1 MDEDSARG
9 TWRREP
15 STVVVADTG
24 APTRIEE
31 PFAIAAGSV
40 LLEAPHEFAPHRHE
54 LHELVWVR
62 GGTMTVRLEH
72 RILTVPDGF
81 GVWIPAGTEHAGRT
95 TARTALCDA
104 LFDPERS
111 PVPIAVP
118 ALVEVTPVLAA
129 LLTRLSRTD
138 LEEAARLRAEA
149 VVFDVIAPSSEQ
161 YSVTVPQGE
170 RLAPLVAAL
179 LDDPTDRRTLAD
191 WAEHLGVGER
201 TLSRVLRAQTG
212 LSFLQWRQAL
222 RAHRAVALLAEGR
235 SVQDVSELMGHT
247 HPSTFIAAFK
257 RVMGTTPGAFAQD
270 QRGAAGASAS

>member
-24 APTRIEE
+24 TPSRIAE
-31 PFAIAAGSV
+31 PFAIAADSV

-111 PVPIAVP
+111 PVPITVP
-118 ALVEVTPVLAA
+118 VLVEVTPVLAA
-129 LLTRLSRTD
+129 LLTRLSRSD
-138 LEEAARLRAEA
+138 LEPAARLRAEA

-222 RAHRAVALLAEGR
+222 RAHRALALLAEGR

-270 QRGAAGASAS
+270 QRAAAN

>member
-1 MDEDSARG
+1 
-9 TWRREP
+9 
-15 STVVVADTG
+15 
-24 APTRIEE
+24 
-31 PFAIAAGSV
+31 
-40 LLEAPHEFAPHRHE
+40 
-54 LHELVWVR
+54 
-62 GGTMTVRLEH
+62 MTVRLEH

-111 PVPIAVP
+111 PVPITTPV
-118 ALVEVTPVLAA
+118 LVEITPVLAA

-138 LEEAARLRAEA
+138 LGEAARLRAEA
-149 VVFDVIAPSSEQ
+149 VVFDVIAPSSAQ

-222 RAHRAVALLAEGR
+222 RAHRALALLAEGR

-270 QRGAAGASAS
+270 QRAATS

>member
-24 APTRIEE
+24 TPSRIAE
-31 PFAIAAGSV
+31 PFAIAADSV

-111 PVPIAVP
+111 PVPITTPV
-118 ALVEVTPVLAA
+118 LVEVTPVLAA
-129 LLTRLSRTD
+129 LLTRLSRSD
-138 LEEAARLRAEA
+138 LEPAARLRAEA

-201 TLSRVLRAQTG
+201 TLSRLLRAQTG

-222 RAHRAVALLAEGR
+222 RAHRALALLAEGR
-235 SVQDVSELMGHT
+235 RVQDVSELMGHT

-270 QRGAAGASAS
+270 QRAAAN